1 MSRLSSIVLVLV
13 LLLAIGWAAWRS
25 ASSVDRPPERNNPF
39 QHIREQI
46 SLENVPARGPA
57 DAPVTIVEYS
67 DYTCVYCR
75 RFFETQEGPLF
86 ERYSG
91 KVRLVYK
98 NFPLTGLRAWSQDA
112 ALAGACA
119 FRQGNDRFWA
129 LHEKLFHEA
138 PRLRE
143 GRPLYLELGRD
154 AGLDLPAFT
163 TCLDKRQAMPDVTR
177 DIEEGDRLGL
187 NGTPTLFVNGRP
199 VEGLIPT
206 GRFFQVVDE
215 ALAVAQRR

>member
-1 MSRLSSIVLVLV
+1 MSRLSSIVLVLA
-13 LLLAIGWAAWRS
+13 LLLAIGWAARRS
-25 ASSVDRPPERNNPF
+25 ASSASRAPERNDPY
-39 QHIREQI
+39 QQTRDRI

-57 DAPVTIVEYS
+57 DAPVTIIEYS

-86 ERYSG
+86 ERYRG
-91 KVRLVYK
+91 KLRLVYK
-98 NFPLTGLRAWSQDA
+98 NFPLTGLRSWSEDA

-119 FRQGNDRFWA
+119 FRQGNDQFWA

-143 GRPLYLELGRD
+143 GRPLYRALARD

-163 TCLDKRQAMPDVTR
+163 TCLDNRAALADVTR
-177 DIEEGDRLGL
+177 DVEEGDRLGV
-187 NGTPTLFVNGRP
+187 NGTPTFYVNGRP
-199 VEGLIPT
+199 VEGLIPA

-215 ALAVAQRR
+215 ALAAAR